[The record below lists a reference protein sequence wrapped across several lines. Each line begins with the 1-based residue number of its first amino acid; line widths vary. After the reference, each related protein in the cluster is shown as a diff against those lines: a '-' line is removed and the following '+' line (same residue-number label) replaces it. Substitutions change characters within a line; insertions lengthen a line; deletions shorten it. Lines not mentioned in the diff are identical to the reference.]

1 MHIQQKITLTNT
13 RVSVFTLLFF
23 LFFSACRSE
32 RNEVNLNALAAMPN
46 KILWAW
52 ERPEDLRF
60 LDPKEYAVAFLAQTI
75 FLEKDAV
82 GPKPRRQPLEVA
94 PGAYMIAVTRIETA
108 KGTFVR
114 PTFDAE
120 MRSKLVAL
128 IKTTL
133 NLPDVRAVQID
144 FDATVSER
152 GFYRSMMADL
162 RSELPESIPLTMT
175 ALASWCAG
183 DNWLEG
189 MPVAEA
195 VPMVFQM
202 GADSEKIKNYLKNG
216 NDWTEPLCRGSY
228 GISIEEG
235 QFPGMQPRRRTYFFK
250 NSSWQSNDLI
260 TIERSR

>member
-1 MHIQQKITLTNT
+1 
-13 RVSVFTLLFF
+13 
-23 LFFSACRSE
+23 
-32 RNEVNLNALAAMPN
+32 MPN

-60 LDPKEYAVAFLAQTI
+60 FDPNEYAVAFLAQTI

-82 GPKPRRQPLEVA
+82 GPKPRRQPLDVA
-94 PGAYMIAVTRIETA
+94 PGTYMIAVTRIETA

-128 IKTTL
+128 IKSTL
-133 NLPDVRAVQID
+133 DLPDVRAVQID

-152 GFYRSMMADL
+152 GFYRSLMADL
-162 RSELPESIPLTMT
+162 RSQLPESIPLTMT

-183 DNWLEG
+183 DTWLDG

-216 NDWTEPLCRGSY
+216 SDWNEPLCRGSY
-228 GISIEEG
+228 GISLEEG
-235 QFPGMQPRRRTYFFK
+235 RFEGMKAGRRVYSFK
-250 NSSWQSNDLI
+250 NESWRFSDIGTL
-260 TIERSR
+260 TR